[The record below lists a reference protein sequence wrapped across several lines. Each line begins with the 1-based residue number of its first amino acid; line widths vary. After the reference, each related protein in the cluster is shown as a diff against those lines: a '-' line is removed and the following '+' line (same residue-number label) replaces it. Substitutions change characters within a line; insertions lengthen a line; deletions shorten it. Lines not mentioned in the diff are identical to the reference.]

1 MSDSCHNDPTL
12 PGNDPSSQTV
22 TNTPGMVYVPMPDLT
37 KRPINIPTVWLQP
50 QLQSQPGPFDRIEAK
65 LDRIIDLLEIL
76 TNPMYHFGGAKDL
89 GEPTL

>member
-1 MSDSCHNDPTL
+1 MSDSCHDDPTL

-22 TNTPGMVYVPMPDLT
+22 TNSPGTVYVPMPVL
-37 KRPINIPTVWLQP
+37 PPQPTNWRYAP
-50 QLQSQPGPFDRIEAK
+50 KYSSPIEAK

-76 TNPMYHFGGAKDL
+76 TNPTYHFGGVKDP